1 MNTNWKRIIHMYGR
15 ATDTPDYLEAL
26 TGNDRELIDA
36 ATSHLESAIVHQST
50 ISMAAVPVLEAL
62 LEAMRSGWI
71 TDPYAVKQVFEW
83 LIYLAESTGQ
93 VSAEEVPEL
102 DSVLLDQVEA
112 FDSETDAETFLE
124 KEGFELYEATF
135 YWALYHVNA
144 LAAAVVAVLEA
155 KPWVLVADV
164 EIVTQKWRAL
174 M

>member
-1 MNTNWKRIIHMYGR
+1 M
-15 ATDTPDYLEAL
+15 
-26 TGNDRELIDA
+26 
-36 ATSHLESAIVHQST
+36 
-50 ISMAAVPVLEAL
+50 
-62 LEAMRSGWI
+62 
-71 TDPYAVKQVFEW
+71 
-83 LIYLAESTGQ
+83 
-93 VSAEEVPEL
+93 PEL

-124 KEGFELYEATF
+124 EEGFELYEATF